1 MTERPDPL
9 KVLAVCGLGMGTSL
23 ILRMTAETALK
34 RMGIRSEVTSTDI
47 STARSTTA
55 DVLVGQG
62 MHMSELD
69 GLAPVVVTIDDF
81 IDDVALEERLRPALQ
96 EAGWL

>member
-23 ILRMTAETALK
+23 ILRMTAETALE
-34 RMGIRSEVTSTDI
+34 RMGLRAEVTSTDI
-47 STARSTTA
+47 STARSTNA

-69 GLAPVVVTIDDF
+69 GLAPVIVTIDDF
-81 IDDVALEERLRPALQ
+81 VDDRALEDRLRPAL
-96 EAGWL
+96 EGKGWL